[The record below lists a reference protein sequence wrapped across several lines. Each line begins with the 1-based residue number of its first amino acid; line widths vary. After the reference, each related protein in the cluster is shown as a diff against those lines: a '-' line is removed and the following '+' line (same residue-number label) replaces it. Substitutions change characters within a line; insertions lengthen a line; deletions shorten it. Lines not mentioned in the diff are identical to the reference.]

1 MAIAF
6 YQKYRPSDFS
16 SFEGNE
22 VIYQSFKNLYA
33 KSKTDKSKYPQ
44 RFLFKGRTGCGKTT
58 AARLLV
64 KMMKCSGTAE
74 ERGDNLF
81 CDKCESCLRLNK
93 YLHTGLDEDR
103 PHYLREYSSM
113 RLNLEKV
120 QDIIAEIGHDDV
132 ALYDSW
138 SFYIFDESH
147 ALTTKSMGDLL
158 KTFEE
163 LPPYVCVIFC
173 TNEPEKMLDTLV
185 NRATH
190 TFEMFP
196 PAESEVVRLLQ
207 RVCNGETIPYD
218 IKALKLLV
226 RRSDCVPR
234 MALSA
239 LENLATQYGSVNY
252 QNAVQYYHTTEDSY
266 YLNFLKVLHKQNYAE
281 YITFLSG
288 LFNEIKVDTFTKN
301 FSYFLDSY
309 LQVYLGV
316 DITAGKEDKAMAKE
330 IFEKL
335 FTPLEI
341 LKLYDKIKILS
352 GLNSAE
358 IRIELFKLCLT
369 FMSELKTS
377 KGNVTVGSAT
387 DVSSDPADTNS
398 VTETAEPEF
407 TQKDEDKAHLSGYL
421 KSQEK
426 AEGTTS
432 LESAVSDEFKMMSLS
447 ELMNQDRQVSVL
459 SKFLVDEDDYDGT
472 DDGDDGGAEVSD
484 SNSEDVSG
492 FENGDNF

>member
-6 YQKYRPSDFS
+6 YQKYRPSDFTT
-16 SFEGNE
+16 FEGNK

-33 KSKTDKSKYPQ
+33 KAKDDKAKYPQ
-44 RFLFKGRTGCGKTT
+44 RFLFQGRTGCGKTT

-64 KMMKCSGTAE
+64 KMMKCSGSAE
-74 ERGDNLF
+74 ARGDKLF
-81 CDKCESCLRLNK
+81 CDQCESCQRMNR
-93 YLHTGLDEDR
+93 YLHTGLEEDR

-120 QDIIAEIGHDDV
+120 QDIISEIGHDDI

-147 ALTTKSMGDLL
+147 ALTMKSMGDLL

-173 TNEPEKMLDTLV
+173 TNEPEKMLTTLV

-196 PAESEVVRLLQ
+196 PAESEVVHLLQ
-207 RVCNGETIPYD
+207 RVCQGETIPYD
-218 IKALKLLV
+218 LKALKLLV

-234 MALSA
+234 MSLSA
-239 LENLATQYGSVNY
+239 LENLATQYNSVTY
-252 QNAVQYYHTTEDSY
+252 SNAVEYYHATADSY
-266 YLNFLKVLHKQNYAE
+266 YIEFLKVLHKQNYAE

-288 LFNEIKVDTFTKN
+288 LFNELTVDAFIKN

-316 DITAGKEDKAMAKE
+316 DITASKEDKKVAKDV
-330 IFEKL
+330 FENL

-341 LKLYDKIKILS
+341 LKLYDKIKLLR
-352 GLNSAE
+352 GLNTAE

-369 FMSELKTS
+369 FMSELKVTGSEPVTPVVTPVLATS
-377 KGNVTVGSAT
+377 E
-387 DVSSDPADTNS
+387 PQE
-398 VTETAEPEF
+398 ETTF
-407 TQKDEDKAHLSGYL
+407 TQSDEDKAHLTGYL
-421 KSQEK
+421 SNLEKS
-426 AEGTTS
+426 EGTAS
-432 LESAVSDEFKMMSLS
+432 LDSVLSDEFRAMSLA
-447 ELMNQDRQVSVL
+447 ELMHQKKHPNSDESLL
-459 SKFLVDEDDYDGT
+459 SKFLVDGEELDECEPSETDG
-472 DDGDDGGAEVSD
+472 ANQEVSKPT
-484 SNSEDVSG
+484 
-492 FENGDNF
+492 